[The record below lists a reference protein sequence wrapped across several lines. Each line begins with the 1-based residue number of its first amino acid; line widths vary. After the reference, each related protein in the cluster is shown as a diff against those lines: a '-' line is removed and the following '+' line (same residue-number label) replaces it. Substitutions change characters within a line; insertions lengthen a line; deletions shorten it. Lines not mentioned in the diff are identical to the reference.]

1 MRVCQKLC
9 HGGFIR
15 NFSNKKV
22 NNSYNR
28 LLLGHFLKSPEK
40 KWFFKSIA
48 INSFKPDIIKL
59 HTADLPRHLWRGFR

>member
-48 INSFKPDIIKL
+48 INALNLIL
-59 HTADLPRHLWRGFR
+59 